1 MLHIGENMRTR
12 RRSVVLVSLA
22 LAAATVLG
30 GCGGGETDRL
40 KADDGPVEGGNA
52 ITPAKLTAHEGREV
66 EIAVTNT
73 AKDKQH
79 GFKIAEFGIEEVIDQ
94 GKTTTVKFKAD
105 KAGTFQ
111 VVCHLHPTHK
121 PAELVVS

>member
-1 MLHIGENMRTR
+1 MRSS
-12 RRSVVLVSLA
+12 RRSVALVSLA
-22 LAAATVLG
+22 LAASLLA
-30 GCGGGETDRL
+30 GCGEETDKL
-40 KADDGPVEGGNA
+40 EAQDGPVEGGNG
-52 ITPAKLTAHEGREV
+52 ITPAKMTAHKGREV

-79 GFKIAEFGIEEVIDQ
+79 GFKIDDFGVEEVIDQ

-105 KAGTFQ
+105 KAGTFKVYCQ
-111 VVCHLHPTHK
+111 LHPTHK